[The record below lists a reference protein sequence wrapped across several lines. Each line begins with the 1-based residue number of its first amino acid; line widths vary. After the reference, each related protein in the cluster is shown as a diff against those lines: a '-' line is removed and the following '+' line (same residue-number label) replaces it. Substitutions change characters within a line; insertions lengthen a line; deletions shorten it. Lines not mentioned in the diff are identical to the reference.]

1 MATQWYWRE
10 RETQA
15 EKGPIS
21 FQDLVGLVRDHHLD
35 EDDLVRPHYTRTWQ
49 TTDSVVGL
57 YPMAQRIPVP
67 RDPEPVADSSTDPAE
82 SDPVHVRRYRLDE
95 VTHDEDAAAGALAAS
110 SGGGSVIGM
119 DDLEAMLAAV
129 PENETDGAIP
139 PSWNGPG
146 GSGSEAGY
154 AYGGGSSGNW
164 DSIMQAAVDHV
175 DARAEHH
182 EQVESPRGWRGRLI
196 AIRRLVSHPEAARQ
210 LFRLA
215 VAIACCVAFGYW
227 AVNYSAYEMSRFPS
241 REMVQQDLRFFPF
254 IGTCEASDYWA
265 LLCLSAVALG
275 ALAYRG
281 AMEVEQRWLEFD

>member
-35 EDDLVRPHYTRTWQ
+35 EEDLVRPHYTREWQ

-67 RDPEPVADSSTDPAE
+67 RDPEPIVDCSANSAE
-82 SDPVHVRRYRLDE
+82 SDPVHVRTYRLDE
-95 VTHDEDAAAGALAAS
+95 VTHDEASRAGALTAS
-110 SGGGSVIGM
+110 VGEGSVIGM

-129 PENETDGAIP
+129 PENDSDSESQT
-139 PSWNGPG
+139 SWNGPG
-146 GSGSEAGY
+146 GSSSEMGY
-154 AYGGGSSGNW
+154 ISGAGSSGNW

-175 DARAEHH
+175 DARADHH
-182 EQVESPRGWRGRLI
+182 EQVEAPRGWRGRLN
-196 AIRRLVSHPEAARQ
+196 AFLRLVSHPEAARQ

-215 VAIACCVAFGYW
+215 VAIACCVVFGFW

-254 IGTCEASDYWA
+254 IGTCEATDYWA